1 MNNTENFQDR
11 FCYPSGQ
18 RSPQCSDIRN
28 IHVQLL
34 LRLKS
39 YRCMGAFHRTRS
51 AVTTTKTVTV
61 YGHAF
66 WEVKYTAE
74 ICFGFSG

>member
-18 RSPQCSDIRN
+18 RSPQCSDMRN
-28 IHVQLL
+28 IHFQLL

-39 YRCMGAFHRTRS
+39 YRCMGAFRRTKS